1 MSWILPTGGYV
12 ALVGA
17 LGVTAKYALRSLSWQ
32 EVIVWSAAAY
42 AVATVLLVATGTPL
56 RVHTGLNGGMAV
68 LTAIIAPVSLCLL
81 YMALSNGEVTRV
93 IPVSSVYPLVTA
105 LLAFLVLNEQF
116 SPMRLVG
123 TALVVIG
130 VTLLT
135 L

>member
-1 MSWILPTGGYV
+1 MSWIPPTGAYV
-12 ALVGA
+12 VLVGA

-42 AVATVLLVATGTPL
+42 AVAAVLLVATGTPL
-56 RVHTGLNGGMAV
+56 RMHTGLDGGMAV

-81 YMALSNGEVTRV
+81 YIALGDGEVTRV
-93 IPVSSVYPLVTA
+93 IPASSIYPLVTA

-116 SPMRLVG
+116 SVLRLAG
-123 TALVVIG
+123 TAFVVIG